1 MATPTTTLV
10 DNDPIKKDFRKFLW
24 IVWSTLNLP
33 DPTPIQY
40 DMGSYLQT
48 GPRRCVVEAFR
59 GIGKSWIT
67 SAYVVWLLYCDP
79 QHKILVVSASKERAD
94 AFSTFTK
101 RLINEIELLTH
112 LRTKNG
118 QRDSVIAFDVGPSLP
133 DHSPSVK
140 SVGINGQLTGS
151 RANTIIADDVEVSNN
166 SATQTMRDKLSEAI
180 KEFDAVLKPNGRV
193 IYLGTPQT
201 EMSIYNLLPE
211 RGYEIRI
218 WPSRYPTDKQA
229 AMYQGRLAPFIEHR
243 RADQQGMPTEPD
255 RFTKIDLME
264 REASYGKAGFA
275 LQFML
280 DTTLSDADKYPLK
293 LADLCVA
300 ALNPRKGWA
309 DLAWASGP
317 AQIVQDVPVVG
328 FTGDKFY
335 RPMWF
340 SDEMYEYTGA
350 VLAID
355 PSGRGKDETAY
366 AVVKML
372 NGYLYA
378 TQCGGFKGG
387 YDDLTLTKLA
397 NLAKIEK
404 VNMIVVESN
413 FGDGMFSKLLAP
425 FVNKAHPVSIEEVRH
440 NTQKEV
446 RIIDTLE
453 PVMMQHRLIIDE
465 KLIKEDYESAPEPS
479 YSLFYQMTRLTK
491 DRGAIIHDD
500 RLEALAMAVNYW
512 TEQMDADSETIAAQQ
527 KLDAFNGEIQKFI
540 DQAVGGGKSVGD
552 KWF

>member
-1 MATPTTTLV
+1 MAQPSTQLV
-10 DNDPIKKDFRKFLW
+10 VDDPIKQDFRKFLW
-24 IVWSTLNLP
+24 IVWHTLNLP

-40 DMGSYLQT
+40 DMGSYLQM
-48 GPRRCVVEAFR
+48 GPRRCVIEAFR

-101 RLINEIELLTH
+101 RLINEIELLAH

-140 SVGINGQLTGS
+140 SVGISGQLTGS
-151 RANTIIADDVEVSNN
+151 RAQTIIADDVEVTNN

-211 RGYEIRI
+211 RGYEIRV
-218 WPSRYPTDKQA
+218 WPARYPTDKQA
-229 AMYQGRLAPFIEHR
+229 SMYQGRLAPFIDLR
-243 RADQQGMPTEPD
+243 RENQGGAPTEPQ
-255 RFTKIDLME
+255 RFTKEDLME

-280 DTTLSDADKYPLK
+280 DTTLADADKYPLK
-293 LADLCVA
+293 LADLMVT
-300 ALNPRKGWA
+300 ALNPKKGWA

-317 AQIVQDVPVVG
+317 SQIVQDVPIVG

-335 RPMWF
+335 RPMWM
-340 SDEMYEYTGA
+340 SDDMLDFQGS
-350 VLAID
+350 VMSID

-372 NGYLYA
+372 NGYLYV
-378 TQCGGFKGG
+378 TRIGGFTGG
-387 YDDLTLTKLA
+387 YSDKTLT
-397 NLAKIEK
+397 NLATVAKQES
-404 VNMIVVESN
+404 VNMIIVESN
-413 FGDGMFSKLLAP
+413 FGDGMYVKLLTPILNRIHKVA
-425 FVNKAHPVSIEEVRH
+425 IEEVRH
-440 NTQKEV
+440 STQKEL
-446 RIIDTLE
+446 RMIDTLE
-453 PVMMQHRLIIDE
+453 PVMMQHRLVVDE
-465 KLIKEDYESAPEPS
+465 KLIKEDYDSAPEPA
-479 YSLFYQMTRLTK
+479 YSLFYQMTRLTR

-500 RLEALAMAVNYW
+500 RLDALAMAVAYW
-512 TEQMDADSETIAAQQ
+512 TEQMDADSESMAS
-527 KLDAFNGEIQKFI
+527 IQKAEAFSREI
-540 DQAVGGGKSVGD
+540 EKFMDQAVGQKPRAVT
-552 KWF
+552 WM

>member
-1 MATPTTTLV
+1 MTTPV
-10 DNDPIKKDFRKFLW
+10 VNDPIKKDFRKFLY
-24 IVWSTLNLP
+24 IVWKTLNLP

-40 DMGSYLQT
+40 DMGSYLQV
-48 GPRRCVVEAFR
+48 GPRRCVIEAFR

-67 SAYVVWLLYCDP
+67 SAYVVWLLYCEP

-101 RLINEIELLTH
+101 RLINEIELLSH

-118 QRDSVIAFDVGPSLP
+118 QRDSVIAFDVGPSMP

-140 SVGINGQLTGS
+140 SVGISGQLTGS
-151 RANTIIADDVEVSNN
+151 RANTIIADDVEVTNN

-211 RGYEIRI
+211 RGYEIRV
-218 WPSRYPTDKQA
+218 WPSRYPTDKQS
-229 AMYQGRLAPFIEHR
+229 AMYQGRLAPFIELHR
-243 RADQQGMPTEPD
+243 ASNEGLPTEPD
-255 RFTKIDLME
+255 RFTKEDLME

-280 DTTLSDADKYPLK
+280 DTTLADADKYPLK
-293 LADLCVA
+293 LSDLMVT
-300 ALNPRKGWA
+300 ALNPKKGWA

-317 AQIVQDVPVVG
+317 SQIVENVPIVG

-335 RPMWF
+335 RPMWM
-340 SDEMYEYTGA
+340 SDDMMDFTGS
-350 VLAID
+350 VLSID

-372 NGYLYA
+372 NGYLYV
-378 TQCGGFKGG
+378 TRVGGFTGG
-387 YDDLTLTKLA
+387 YSDKTLTSLA
-397 NLAKIEK
+397 TVAKQES
-404 VNMIVVESN
+404 VNMVIVESN
-413 FGDGMFSKLLAP
+413 FGDGMYVKLLTP
-425 FVNKAHPVSIEEVRH
+425 ILNRIHKVSIEEVRH
-440 NTQKEV
+440 STQKEM

-453 PVMMQHRLIIDE
+453 PVMMQHRLVVDE
-465 KLIKEDYESAPEPS
+465 KLIKEDYDSAPEPS
-479 YSLFYQMTRLTK
+479 YSLFYQMTRLTR

-500 RLEALAMAVNYW
+500 RLDALSMAVAYW
-512 TEQMDADSETIAAQQ
+512 TEQMDADSESLATMQ
-527 KLDAFNGEIQKFI
+527 KAEAFNREIERFM
-540 DQAVGGGKSVGD
+540 DHAVGYTRQSD
-552 KWF
+552 KWI

>member
-1 MATPTTTLV
+1 MATPV
-10 DNDPIKKDFRKFLW
+10 VNDPIKKDFRKFLY
-24 IVWSTLNLP
+24 IVWKTLNLP

-40 DMGSYLQT
+40 DMGNYLQV

-101 RLINEIELLTH
+101 RLINEIDLLQH

-118 QRDSVIAFDVGPSLP
+118 QRDSVIAFDVGPAMP

-140 SVGINGQLTGS
+140 SVGISGQLTGS
-151 RANTIIADDVEVSNN
+151 RANTIIADDVEVTNN

-180 KEFDAVLKPNGRV
+180 KEFDAVLKPSGRV

-211 RGYEIRI
+211 RGYEIRV
-218 WPSRYPTDKQA
+218 WPARYPTDKQS
-229 AMYQGRLAPFIEHR
+229 AMYQGRLAPFIELN
-243 RADQQGMPTEPD
+243 RASQETLPTEPD
-255 RFTKIDLME
+255 RFTKTDLME

-280 DTTLSDADKYPLK
+280 DTTLADADKYPLK
-293 LADLCVA
+293 LSDLMVT
-300 ALNPRKGWA
+300 ALNPKKGWA

-317 AQIVQDVPVVG
+317 TQIVENVPIVG

-335 RPMWF
+335 RPMWM
-340 SDEMYEYTGA
+340 SDDMLDFTGS

-372 NGYLYA
+372 NGYLYV
-378 TQCGGFKGG
+378 TRIGGFVGG
-387 YDDLTLTKLA
+387 YSDKTLTSLSTV
-397 NLAKIEK
+397 AKQES
-404 VNMIVVESN
+404 VNMVIVESN
-413 FGDGMFSKLLAP
+413 FGDGMYVKLLTP
-425 FVNKAHPVSIEEVRH
+425 ILNRIHKVSIEEVRH
-440 NTQKEV
+440 STQKEM
-446 RIIDTLE
+446 RMIDTLE
-453 PVMMQHRLIIDE
+453 PVMMQHRLIVDE
-465 KLIKEDYESAPEPS
+465 KLIKEDYDSAPEPS
-479 YSLFYQMTRLTK
+479 YSLFYQMTRLTR

-500 RLEALAMAVNYW
+500 RLDALSMAVAYW
-512 TEQMDADSETIAAQQ
+512 TEQMDADSESLASMQ
-527 KLDAFNGEIQKFI
+527 KTEAFNREIERFM
-540 DQAVGGGKSVGD
+540 DHAVGQKPRAIT
-552 KWF
+552 WM

>member
-1 MATPTTTLV
+1 MATPV
-10 DNDPIKKDFRKFLW
+10 VNDPIKKDFRKFLY
-24 IVWSTLNLP
+24 IVWKTLNLP

-40 DMGSYLQT
+40 DMGNYLQV

-101 RLINEIELLTH
+101 RLINEIDLLQH

-118 QRDSVIAFDVGPSLP
+118 QRDSVIAFDVGPAMP

-140 SVGINGQLTGS
+140 SVGISGQLTGS
-151 RANTIIADDVEVSNN
+151 RANTIIADDVEVTNN

-180 KEFDAVLKPNGRV
+180 KEFDAVLKPSGRV

-218 WPSRYPTDKQA
+218 WPARYPTDKQS
-229 AMYQGRLAPFIEHR
+229 AMYQGRLAPFIEINR
-243 RADQQGMPTEPD
+243 SSQETLPTEPD
-255 RFTKIDLME
+255 RFTKEDLME

-293 LADLCVA
+293 LADLCIT
-300 ALNPRKGWA
+300 ALNPNKGWA

-340 SDEMYEYTGA
+340 SDQMYEFTGA

-378 TQCGGFKGG
+378 SQCGGFKGG
-387 YDDLTLTKLA
+387 YEDLTLQKIANIAKL
-397 NLAKIEK
+397 EK

-425 FVNKAHPVSIEEVRH
+425 FINKTYPVSIEEVRH

-479 YSLFYQMTRLTK
+479 YSLFYQMTRLTRA
-491 DRGAIIHDD
+491 RGAIIHDD

-512 TEQMDADSETIAAQQ
+512 TEQMDADAESLAAQQ
-527 KLDAFNGEIQKFI
+527 KMDDFNGEIQKFLS
-540 DQAVGGGKSVGD
+540 QATGSTVKDGD

>member
-1 MATPTTTLV
+1 MTTPV
-10 DNDPIKKDFRKFLW
+10 VNDPIKQDFRKFLW
-24 IVWSTLNLP
+24 IVWTTLTLP

-40 DMGSYLQT
+40 DMASYLQL
-48 GPRRCVVEAFR
+48 GPRRCVIEAFR

-101 RLINEIELLTH
+101 RLINEIDLLQH

-118 QRDSVIAFDVGPSLP
+118 QRDSVIAFDVGPAMP

-140 SVGINGQLTGS
+140 SVGISGQLTGS
-151 RANTIIADDVEVSNN
+151 RANTIIADDVEVTNN

-218 WPSRYPTDKQA
+218 WPARYPTDKQA
-229 AMYQGRLAPFIEHR
+229 SMYQGRLAPFIELNR
-243 RADQQGMPTEPD
+243 GSQETLPTEPD
-255 RFTKIDLME
+255 RFTKTDLME

-293 LADLCVA
+293 LADLCIT
-300 ALNPRKGWA
+300 ALNPKKGWA
-309 DLAWASGP
+309 DLAWAAGP

-340 SDEMYEYTGA
+340 SDEMYEFTGA

-378 TQCGGFKGG
+378 SQCGGFKGG
-387 YDDLTLTKLA
+387 YEDKTLQKIANIAKL
-397 NLAKIEK
+397 EK

-425 FVNKAHPVSIEEVRH
+425 FINKTYPVSIEEVRH

-479 YSLFYQMTRLTK
+479 YSLFYQMTRLTRA
-491 DRGAIIHDD
+491 RGAIIHDD

-512 TEQMDADSETIAAQQ
+512 TEQMDADAESLAAQQ
-527 KLDAFNGEIQKFI
+527 KMDDFNGEIQKFLS
-540 DQAVGGGKSVGD
+540 QATGNTVEDGD
-552 KWF
+552 RWF

>member
-1 MATPTTTLV
+1 MATPV
-10 DNDPIKKDFRKFLW
+10 VNDPIKKDFRKFLY
-24 IVWSTLNLP
+24 IVWKTLNLP

-40 DMGSYLQT
+40 DMGNYLQV

-101 RLINEIELLTH
+101 RLINEIELLSH

-118 QRDSVIAFDVGPSLP
+118 QRDSVIAFDVGPSMP

-140 SVGINGQLTGS
+140 SVGISGQLTGS
-151 RANTIIADDVEVSNN
+151 RANTIIADDVEVTNN

-180 KEFDAVLKPNGRV
+180 KEFDAVLKPDGRV

-211 RGYEIRI
+211 RGYEIRV
-218 WPSRYPTDKQA
+218 WPSRYPTDKQS
-229 AMYQGRLAPFIEHR
+229 AMYQGRLAPFIELNR
-243 RADQQGMPTEPD
+243 VSQEGLPTEPD
-255 RFTKIDLME
+255 RFTKVDLME

-280 DTTLSDADKYPLK
+280 DTTLADADKYPLK
-293 LADLCVA
+293 LSDLMVT
-300 ALNPRKGWA
+300 ALNPKKGWA

-317 AQIVQDVPVVG
+317 TQVVENVPIVG

-335 RPMWF
+335 RPMWM
-340 SDEMYEYTGA
+340 SDDMLDFTGS

-372 NGYLYA
+372 NGYLYV
-378 TQCGGFKGG
+378 TRIGGFTGG
-387 YDDLTLTKLA
+387 YSDKTLTSLSTV
-397 NLAKIEK
+397 AKQEA
-404 VNMIVVESN
+404 VNMVIVESN
-413 FGDGMFSKLLAP
+413 FGDGMYVKLLTP
-425 FVNKAHPVSIEEVRH
+425 ILNRIHKVSIEEVRH
-440 NTQKEV
+440 STQKEM
-446 RIIDTLE
+446 RMIDTLE
-453 PVMMQHRLIIDE
+453 PVMMQHRLIVDE
-465 KLIKEDYESAPEPS
+465 KLIKEDYDSAPEPS
-479 YSLFYQMTRLTK
+479 YSLFYQMTRLTR

-500 RLEALAMAVNYW
+500 RLDALSMAVAYW
-512 TEQMDADSETIAAQQ
+512 TEQMDADSESLASMQ
-527 KLDAFNGEIQKFI
+527 KTEAFNREIERFM
-540 DQAVGGGKSVGD
+540 DHAVGQKPRGIT
-552 KWF
+552 WM

>member
-1 MATPTTTLV
+1 
-10 DNDPIKKDFRKFLW
+10 
-24 IVWSTLNLP
+24 
-33 DPTPIQY
+33 
-40 DMGSYLQT
+40 
-48 GPRRCVVEAFR
+48 
-59 GIGKSWIT
+59 
-67 SAYVVWLLYCDP
+67 
-79 QHKILVVSASKERAD
+79 
-94 AFSTFTK
+94 
-101 RLINEIELLTH
+101 
-112 LRTKNG
+112 
-118 QRDSVIAFDVGPSLP
+118 
-133 DHSPSVK
+133 
-140 SVGINGQLTGS
+140 
-151 RANTIIADDVEVSNN
+151 
-166 SATQTMRDKLSEAI
+166 MRDKLSEAI

-218 WPSRYPTDKQA
+218 WPARYPTDKQA
-229 AMYQGRLAPFIEHR
+229 SMYQGRLAPFIEDNR
-243 RADQQGMPTEPD
+243 PEQGGLPTEPD
-255 RFTKIDLME
+255 RFTREDLME

-293 LADLCVA
+293 LADLCIT
-300 ALNPRKGWA
+300 ALNPQKGWA

-340 SDEMYEYTGA
+340 SDEMYEFTGA

-366 AVVKML
+366 SVVKML
-372 NGYLYA
+372 NGFLYN
-378 TQCGGFKGG
+378 TQGGGFKGG
-387 YDDLTLTKLA
+387 YEDQTLQKLA
-397 NLAKIEK
+397 NIAKTEK
-404 VNMIVVESN
+404 VTMIVVESN

-425 FVNKAHPVSIEEVRH
+425 FVNKTYPVAIEEVRH

-479 YSLFYQMTRLTK
+479 YSLFYQMTRLTRA
-491 DRGAIIHDD
+491 RGAIIHDD

-512 TEQMDADSETIAAQQ
+512 TEQMDADSELIAAQQ
-527 KLDAFNGEIQKFI
+527 KLDAFNGEIQKFLS
-540 DQAVGGGKSVGD
+540 QATGEKRSDGD
-552 KWF
+552 VWF

>member
-1 MATPTTTLV
+1 MATPVV
-10 DNDPIKKDFRKFLW
+10 DDPIRQDFRKFLW
-24 IVWSTLNLP
+24 IVWHTLNLP

-48 GPRRCVVEAFR
+48 GPRRCVIEAFR

-101 RLINEIELLTH
+101 RLINEIEILAH

-243 RADQQGMPTEPD
+243 RANQEGSPTEPD
-255 RFTKIDLME
+255 RFTKLDLME

-300 ALNPRKGWA
+300 NLNPKKGWA
-309 DLAWASGP
+309 DLAWAAGP

-340 SDEMYEYTGA
+340 SDEMYDFTGS

-387 YDDLTLTKLA
+387 YDDQTLTKLA
-397 NLAKIEK
+397 TLAKIEK
-404 VNMIVVESN
+404 VSMIIVESN

-425 FVNKAHPVSIEEVRH
+425 FVNKVHPVSIEEVRH

-465 KLIKEDYESAPEPS
+465 KLIKEDYDSAPEPS
-479 YSLFYQMTRLTK
+479 YSLFYQMTRLTRQ
-491 DRGAIIHDD
+491 RGAIIHDD

-512 TEQMDADSETIAAQQ
+512 TEQMDADSESIAAQQ
-527 KLDAFNGEIQKFI
+527 KLDAFNNEIERFMDHAMGTKN
-540 DQAVGGGKSVGD
+540 STGD
-552 KWF
+552 VWFS

>member
-1 MATPTTTLV
+1 
-10 DNDPIKKDFRKFLW
+10 
-24 IVWSTLNLP
+24 
-33 DPTPIQY
+33 
-40 DMGSYLQT
+40 
-48 GPRRCVVEAFR
+48 
-59 GIGKSWIT
+59 
-67 SAYVVWLLYCDP
+67 VVWLLYCDP

-229 AMYQGRLAPFIEHR
+229 AMYQGRLAPFIEHN
-243 RADQQGMPTEPD
+243 RASKEGMPTEPD
-255 RFTKIDLME
+255 RFTKMDLME

-387 YDDLTLTKLA
+387 YDDKTLTKLA

-404 VNMIVVESN
+404 VSMIVVESN

-425 FVNKAHPVSIEEVRH
+425 FVNKAYPVSIEEVRH

-465 KLIKEDYESAPEPS
+465 KLIKEDYESAPETS

-491 DRGAIIHDD
+491 ERGAIIHDD

-512 TEQMDADSETIAAQQ
+512 TEQMDADSETMAAQQ
-527 KLDAFNGEIQKFI
+527 KLDAFNGEIQRFMDNATGSK
-540 DQAVGGGKSVGD
+540 KSVGD
-552 KWF
+552 TWF

>member
-1 MATPTTTLV
+1 MAVKP
-10 DNDPIKKDFRKFLW
+10 DPIKGDFRKFLFL
-24 IVWSTLNLP
+24 VWKTLNLP

-40 DMGSYLQT
+40 DMGSYLQN

-79 QHKILVVSASKERAD
+79 QHKVLVVSASKERAD

-101 RLINEIELLTH
+101 RLINEIEILAH
-112 LRTKNG
+112 LRTKSG
-118 QRDSVIAFDVGPSLP
+118 QRDSVIAFDVGPAQP

-140 SVGINGQLTGS
+140 SVGITGQLTGS
-151 RANTIIADDVEVSNN
+151 RANTIIADDVEVANN
-166 SATQTMRDKLSEAI
+166 SATQMMRDKLSEAI

-218 WPSRYPTDKQA
+218 WPARYPTDKQTL
-229 AMYQGRLAPFIEHR
+229 MYQGRLAPFIEQR
-243 RADQQGMPTEPD
+243 RASEEGKSTEPE
-255 RFTKIDLME
+255 RFTDIDLME

-280 DTTLSDADKYPLK
+280 DTTLSDADRYPLK
-293 LADLCVA
+293 LSDLVVC
-300 ALNPRKGWA
+300 ALNPKKGWA

-317 AQIVQDVPVVG
+317 AQIVPDVPVVG
-328 FTGDKFY
+328 FTGDRY
-335 RPMWF
+335 YYPMWK
-340 SDEMYEYTGA
+340 SDDMLDFQGS

-372 NGYLYA
+372 NGYLYV
-378 TQCGGFKGG
+378 TQCGGFNGG
-387 YDDLTLTKLA
+387 YDDRTLQQLA
-397 NLAKIEK
+397 TLAKMEQ
-404 VNMIVVESN
+404 VNEIIIESN
-413 FGDGMFSKLLAP
+413 FGDGMFGKLLTP
-425 FVNKAHPVSIEEVRH
+425 FIQKTHPCTINEVRH
-440 NTQKEV
+440 SKQKEL

-453 PVMMQHRLIIDE
+453 PVMMQHRLVVDE
-465 KLIKEDYESAPEPS
+465 KLIKEDYETAKEPT
-479 YSLFYQMTRLTK
+479 YSLFFQMTRLTR

-500 RLEALAMAVNYW
+500 RLDALSIAVAYW
-512 TEQMDADSETIAAQQ
+512 TEQMDADAELLAGQQ
-527 KLDAFNGEIQKFI
+527 KLEAFNREIEKFMSH
-540 DQAVGGGKSVGD
+540 AVGYSQNVD
-552 KWF
+552 TWM

>member
-1 MATPTTTLV
+1 MATPIV
-10 DNDPIKKDFRKFLW
+10 DDPIKKDFRKFLF
-24 IVWSTLNLP
+24 IVWKTLNLP
-33 DPTPIQY
+33 SPTPIQY
-40 DMGSYLQT
+40 DMGNYLQT
-48 GPRRCVVEAFR
+48 GPRRCVIEAFR

-67 SAYVVWLLYCDP
+67 SAYVVWLLYCEP

-101 RLINEIELLTH
+101 RLINEIELLSH

-118 QRDSVIAFDVGPSLP
+118 QRDSVIAFDVGPSMP

-140 SVGINGQLTGS
+140 SVGISGQLTGS
-151 RANTIIADDVEVSNN
+151 RANTIIADDVEVTNN

-218 WPSRYPTDKQA
+218 WPSRYPSDKQA
-229 AMYQGRLAPFIEHR
+229 AMYQGRLAPFVEHH
-243 RADQQGMPTEPD
+243 RATQEGLPTEPD

-293 LADLCVA
+293 LADLCIA
-300 ALNPRKGWA
+300 NLNPRKGWA
-309 DLAWASGP
+309 DLAWAASP
-317 AQIVQDVPVVG
+317 AQLVQDVPVVG

-340 SDEMYEYTGA
+340 SDEMYEFTGS

-378 TQCGGFKGG
+378 SQCGGFKGG
-387 YDDLTLTKLA
+387 YDDLTLQKLA

-404 VNMIVVESN
+404 VSMIVVESN

-425 FVNKAHPVSIEEVRH
+425 FINKTYPVSIEEVRH

-465 KLIKEDYESAPEPS
+465 KLIKEDYDSAPEPS
-479 YSLFYQMTRLTK
+479 YSLFYQMTRLTR

-527 KLDAFNGEIQKFI
+527 KLDAFNGEIQRFI
-540 DQAVGGGKSVGD
+540 DSAVGGKKSSGD

>member
-1 MATPTTTLV
+1 MATPV
-10 DNDPIKKDFRKFLW
+10 KQDPIKQDFRKFLW
-24 IVWSTLNLP
+24 IVWKTLNLP

-48 GPRRCVVEAFR
+48 GPRRCVIEAFR

-101 RLINEIELLTH
+101 RLINEIDLLAH
-112 LRTKNG
+112 LRTKQG
-118 QRDSVIAFDVGPSLP
+118 QRDSVIAFDVGPAMP

-140 SVGINGQLTGS
+140 SVGISGQLTGS
-151 RANTIIADDVEVSNN
+151 RANTIIADDVEVMNN

-218 WPSRYPTDKQA
+218 WPARYPTDKQA
-229 AMYQGRLAPFIEHR
+229 LLYQGRLAPFIEER
-243 RADQQGMPTEPD
+243 RAGNETLPTEPQ
-255 RFTKIDLME
+255 RFTREDLME

-293 LADLCVA
+293 LSDLCVA
-300 ALNPRKGWA
+300 NLNPQKGWA
-309 DLAWASGP
+309 DLAWAAGP
-317 AQIVQDVPVVG
+317 QQIVQDVPVVG

-340 SDEMYEYTGA
+340 SDEMYDFTGS

-387 YDDLTLTKLA
+387 YDDATLQKLA

-404 VNMIVVESN
+404 VNMIIVESN
-413 FGDGMFSKLLAP
+413 FGDGMFSKLLTP
-425 FVNKAHPVSIEEVRH
+425 FVNKTYPVSIEEVRH

-479 YSLFYQMTRLTK
+479 YSLFYQMTRLTR

-512 TEQMDADSETIAAQQ
+512 TEQMDADSESLARQLKSEAMDRE
-527 KLDAFNGEIQKFI
+527 LEKFMSN
-540 DQAVGGGKSVGD
+540 AVGYPVSQGNS
-552 KWF
+552 WI

>member
-1 MATPTTTLV
+1 MATPNTSLV
-10 DNDPIKKDFRKFLW
+10 VKDPIKKDFRKFLY
-24 IVWSTLNLP
+24 IVWKTLNLP

-40 DMGSYLQT
+40 DMGHYLQV

-101 RLINEIELLTH
+101 RLINEIELLAH

-118 QRDSVIAFDVGPSLP
+118 QRDSVIAFDVGPSMP

-140 SVGINGQLTGS
+140 SVGISGQLTGS
-151 RANTIIADDVEVSNN
+151 RANTIIADDVEVTNN

-218 WPSRYPTDKQA
+218 WPARYPTDKQS
-229 AMYQGRLAPFIEHR
+229 AMYQGRLAPFIELNRDSQHH
-243 RADQQGMPTEPD
+243 QPTEPD
-255 RFTKIDLME
+255 RFTKEDLME

-280 DTTLSDADKYPLK
+280 DTTLADADKYPLK
-293 LADLCVA
+293 LSDLMVT
-300 ALNPRKGWA
+300 ALNPKKGWA
-309 DLAWASGP
+309 DMAWASGP
-317 AQIVQDVPVVG
+317 SQIVENVPIVG

-335 RPMWF
+335 RPMWM
-340 SDEMYEYTGA
+340 SDDMLDFTGS

-372 NGYLYA
+372 NGYLYV
-378 TQCGGFKGG
+378 TRIGGFTGG
-387 YDDLTLTKLA
+387 YSDKTLTSLSA
-397 NLAKIEK
+397 VAKQES
-404 VNMIVVESN
+404 VNMVIVESN
-413 FGDGMFSKLLAP
+413 FGDGMYVKLLTPILNRIHKVA
-425 FVNKAHPVSIEEVRH
+425 IEEVRH
-440 NTQKEV
+440 STQKEM
-446 RIIDTLE
+446 RMIDTLE
-453 PVMMQHRLIIDE
+453 PVMMQHRLIVDE
-465 KLIKEDYESAPEPS
+465 KLIKEDYDSAPDPS
-479 YSLFYQMTRLTK
+479 YSLFYQMTRLTRH
-491 DRGAIIHDD
+491 RGAIIHDD
-500 RLEALAMAVNYW
+500 RLDALSMAVAYW
-512 TEQMDADSETIAAQQ
+512 TEQMDADSQSLASLQ
-527 KLDAFNGEIQKFI
+527 KTEAFNREIERFM
-540 DQAVGGGKSVGD
+540 DHAVGQKPRGIT
-552 KWF
+552 WM

>member
-1 MATPTTTLV
+1 MAKP
-10 DNDPIKKDFRKFLW
+10 DPIKQDFRKFLW
-24 IVWSTLNLP
+24 IVWKTLNLP

-40 DMGSYLQT
+40 DMAVYLQN
-48 GPRRCVVEAFR
+48 GPRRNVIEAFR

-101 RLINEIELLTH
+101 RLINEIDILAH
-112 LRTKNG
+112 LRTKQG
-118 QRDSVIAFDVGPSLP
+118 QRDSVIAFDVGPAKP

-140 SVGINGQLTGS
+140 SVGISGQLTGS
-151 RANTIIADDVEVSNN
+151 RANTIIADDVEVVNN

-218 WPSRYPTDKQA
+218 WPARYPTDKQA
-229 AMYQGRLAPFIEHR
+229 LLYQGRLAPFIENN
-243 RADQQGMPTEPD
+243 RASQEGLPTEPQ
-255 RFTKIDLME
+255 RFTKEDLME

-293 LADLCVA
+293 LADLCVT
-300 ALNPRKGWA
+300 ALNPKKGWA

-317 AQIVQDVPVVG
+317 QQIVEDVPVVG

-340 SDEMYEYTGA
+340 SDEMYPYTGS
-350 VLAID
+350 VLSID

-372 NGYLYA
+372 NGYLYVS
-378 TQCGGFKGG
+378 QCGGFKGG
-387 YDDLTLTKLA
+387 YDDKTLQQLA
-397 NLAKIEK
+397 NIAKQEQ
-404 VNMIVVESN
+404 VNAVVIESN
-413 FGDGMFSKLLAP
+413 FGDGMFSKLLTP
-425 FVNKAHPVSIEEVRH
+425 FMVKTHPVTMEEVRH

-446 RIIDTLE
+446 RIIDILE
-453 PVMMQHRLIIDE
+453 PVMMQHRLVVDE

-479 YSLFYQMTRLTK
+479 YSLFYQMTRLTR
-491 DRGAIIHDD
+491 DRGAIVHDD

-512 TEQMDADSETIAAQQ
+512 TEQMDADAEVLARQLKADA
-527 KLDAFNGEIQKFI
+527 LDQELEKFMSN
-540 DQAVGGGKSVGD
+540 AVGGGQKQGNS
-552 KWF
+552 WF

>member
-1 MATPTTTLV
+1 MTKPV
-10 DNDPIKKDFRKFLW
+10 MHDPIKQDFRKFLW
-24 IVWSTLNLP
+24 IVWTTLTLP
-33 DPTPIQY
+33 NPTPIQY
-40 DMGSYLQT
+40 DMASYLQL
-48 GPRRCVVEAFR
+48 GPRRCVIEAFR

-101 RLINEIELLTH
+101 RLINEIDLLQH

-118 QRDSVIAFDVGPSLP
+118 QRDSVIAFDVGPALP

-140 SVGINGQLTGS
+140 SVGISGQLTGS
-151 RANTIIADDVEVSNN
+151 RANTIIADDVEVTNN

-180 KEFDAVLKPNGRV
+180 KEFDAVLKPSGRV

-218 WPSRYPTDKQA
+218 WPARYPTDKQS
-229 AMYQGRLAPFIEHR
+229 AMYQGRLAPFIELNR
-243 RADQQGMPTEPD
+243 SSQETLPTEPD
-255 RFTKIDLME
+255 RFTKEDLME

-280 DTTLSDADKYPLK
+280 DTTLADADKYPLK
-293 LADLCVA
+293 LSDLMVT
-300 ALNPRKGWA
+300 ALNPKKGWA

-317 AQIVQDVPVVG
+317 TQIVENVPIVG

-335 RPMWF
+335 RPMWM
-340 SDEMYEYTGA
+340 SDDMLDFTGS

-372 NGYLYA
+372 NGYLYV
-378 TQCGGFKGG
+378 TRIGGFVGG
-387 YDDLTLTKLA
+387 YSDKTLTSLSTV
-397 NLAKIEK
+397 AKQES
-404 VNMIVVESN
+404 VNMVIVESN
-413 FGDGMFSKLLAP
+413 FGDGMYVKLLTP
-425 FVNKAHPVSIEEVRH
+425 ILNRIHKVSIEEVRH
-440 NTQKEV
+440 STQKEM
-446 RIIDTLE
+446 RMIDTLE
-453 PVMMQHRLIIDE
+453 PVMMQHRLIVDE
-465 KLIKEDYESAPEPS
+465 KLIKEDYDSAPEPS
-479 YSLFYQMTRLTK
+479 YSLFYQMTRLTR

-500 RLEALAMAVNYW
+500 RLDALSMAVAYW
-512 TEQMDADSETIAAQQ
+512 TEQMDADSESLASMQ
-527 KLDAFNGEIQKFI
+527 KTEAFNREIERFM
-540 DQAVGGGKSVGD
+540 DHAVGQKPRGIT
-552 KWF
+552 WM

>member
-1 MATPTTTLV
+1 MAKPIV
-10 DNDPIKKDFRKFLW
+10 KDPIQQDFRKFLY
-24 IVWSTLNLP
+24 IVWKTLNLP

-101 RLINEIELLTH
+101 RLINEIEILAH

-118 QRDSVIAFDVGPSLP
+118 QRDSVIAFDVGPAMP

-140 SVGINGQLTGS
+140 SVGISGQLTGS
-151 RANTIIADDVEVSNN
+151 RANTIIADDVEVANN

-218 WPSRYPTDKQA
+218 WPARYPTDKQA
-229 AMYQGRLAPFIEHR
+229 LMYQGRLAPFIEQR
-243 RADQQGMPTEPD
+243 RGAEPTLPTEPQ
-255 RFTKIDLME
+255 RFTKEDLME

-293 LADLCVA
+293 LSDLCVTN
-300 ALNPRKGWA
+300 LNPKKGWA
-309 DLAWASGP
+309 DLAWAAGP

-387 YDDLTLTKLA
+387 YDDKTLQKLA

-413 FGDGMFSKLLAP
+413 FGDGMFSKLLTP
-425 FVNKAHPVSIEEVRH
+425 FVNKTYPVSIEEVRH

-465 KLIKEDYESAPEPS
+465 KLIKEDYESSPEPS
-479 YSLFYQMTRLTK
+479 YSLFYQMTRLTR
-491 DRGAIIHDD
+491 DRGAIVHDD

-512 TEQMDADSETIAAQQ
+512 TEQMDADSELIAAQQ
-527 KLDAFNGEIQKFI
+527 KLDAFNNEIERFI
-540 DQAVGGGKSVGD
+540 GSAVGRGQMDGER
-552 KWF
+552 WF

>member
-1 MATPTTTLV
+1 MATPVV
-10 DNDPIKKDFRKFLW
+10 DDPIKQDFRKFLW
-24 IVWSTLNLP
+24 IVWHTLNLP

-229 AMYQGRLAPFIEHR
+229 AMYQGRLAPFVEHR
-243 RADQQGMPTEPD
+243 RASQEGMPTEPD
-255 RFTKIDLME
+255 RFTKLDLME

-372 NGYLYA
+372 NGYLYT

-387 YDDLTLTKLA
+387 YDDKTLTKLA

-404 VNMIVVESN
+404 VSMIVVESN

-425 FVNKAHPVSIEEVRH
+425 FVNKAYPVSIEEVRH

-465 KLIKEDYESAPEPS
+465 KLIKEDYDSAPETS

-527 KLDAFNGEIQKFI
+527 KLDAFNGEIQRFMDNATGSK
-540 DQAVGGGKSVGD
+540 KSVGD
-552 KWF
+552 TWF

>member
-1 MATPTTTLV
+1 MTTPV
-10 DNDPIKKDFRKFLW
+10 VNDPIKQDFRKFLW
-24 IVWSTLNLP
+24 IVWTTLTLP

-40 DMGSYLQT
+40 DMASYLQL
-48 GPRRCVVEAFR
+48 GPRRCVIEAFR

-101 RLINEIELLTH
+101 RLINEIDLLQH

-118 QRDSVIAFDVGPSLP
+118 QRDSVIAFDVGPAFP

-140 SVGINGQLTGS
+140 SVGISGQLTGS
-151 RANTIIADDVEVSNN
+151 RANTIIADDVEVTNN

-218 WPSRYPTDKQA
+218 WPARYPTDKQQ
-229 AMYQGRLAPFIEHR
+229 AMYQGRLAPFIELNR
-243 RADQQGMPTEPD
+243 GSQETLPTEPD
-255 RFTKIDLME
+255 RFTKEDLME

-293 LADLCVA
+293 LADLCIT
-300 ALNPRKGWA
+300 ALNPNKGWA

-340 SDEMYEYTGA
+340 SDQMYEFTGA

-378 TQCGGFKGG
+378 SQCGGFKGG
-387 YDDLTLTKLA
+387 YEDLTLQKIANIAKL
-397 NLAKIEK
+397 EK

-425 FVNKAHPVSIEEVRH
+425 FINKTYPVSIEEVRH

-479 YSLFYQMTRLTK
+479 YSLFYQMTRLTRA
-491 DRGAIIHDD
+491 RGAIIHDD

-512 TEQMDADSETIAAQQ
+512 TEQMDADAESLAAQQ
-527 KLDAFNGEIQKFI
+527 KMDDFNGEIQKFLS
-540 DQAVGGGKSVGD
+540 QATGSTVKDGD

>member
-1 MATPTTTLV
+1 MAAPK
-10 DNDPIKKDFRKFLW
+10 DPIKGDFRKFLF
-24 IVWSTLNLP
+24 IVWKTLNLP

-40 DMGSYLQT
+40 DMGSYLHT

-79 QHKILVVSASKERAD
+79 QHKVLVVSASKERAD

-101 RLINEIELLTH
+101 RLINEIDLLAH
-112 LRTKNG
+112 LRTKSG
-118 QRDSVIAFDVGPSLP
+118 QRDSVIAFDVGPAMP

-140 SVGINGQLTGS
+140 SVGITGQLTGS
-151 RANTIIADDVEVSNN
+151 RANTIIADDVEVANN
-166 SATQTMRDKLSEAI
+166 SSTQMMRDKLSEAI
-180 KEFDAVLKPNGRV
+180 KEFDAVLKPDGRV

-229 AMYQGRLAPFIEHR
+229 LMYQGRLAPFIEQR
-243 RADQQGMPTEPD
+243 RASNEGKSTEPE
-255 RFTKIDLME
+255 RFTDIDLME

-280 DTTLSDADKYPLK
+280 DTTLSDADRYPLK
-293 LADLCVA
+293 LSDLVVC
-300 ALNPRKGWA
+300 ALNPKKGWA

-317 AQIVQDVPVVG
+317 QQIVHDVPVVG
-328 FTGDKFY
+328 FTGDKY
-335 RPMWF
+335 YYPMWK
-340 SDEMYEYTGA
+340 SDDMMDFQGS
-350 VLAID
+350 VLSID

-372 NGYLYA
+372 NGYLYV
-378 TQCGGFKGG
+378 TQCGGFNGG
-387 YDDLTLTKLA
+387 YDDKTLQRLA
-397 NLAKIEK
+397 NLAKSEK
-404 VNMIVVESN
+404 VNEIIIESN
-413 FGDGMFSKLLAP
+413 FGDGMFSKLLTP
-425 FVNKAHPVSIEEVRH
+425 FIQKTHPCTIEEVRH
-440 NTQKEV
+440 SKQKEL

-453 PVMMQHRLIIDE
+453 PVMMQHRLVVDE
-465 KLIKEDYESAPEPS
+465 KLIKEDYESAKEPS
-479 YSLFYQMTRLTK
+479 YSLFYQMTRLTR

-500 RLEALAMAVNYW
+500 RLDALSIAVAYW
-512 TEQMDADSETIAAQQ
+512 TEQMDADAETLAGQQ
-527 KLDAFNGEIQKFI
+527 KLEAFNREIERFMEH
-540 DQAVGGGKSVGD
+540 AVGRSRAAET
-552 KWF
+552 WM

>member
-1 MATPTTTLV
+1 MATPV
-10 DNDPIKKDFRKFLW
+10 VNDPIKKDFRKFLY
-24 IVWSTLNLP
+24 IVWKTLNLP

-40 DMGSYLQT
+40 DMGNYLQV

-101 RLINEIELLTH
+101 RLINEIDLLQH

-118 QRDSVIAFDVGPSLP
+118 QRDSVIAFDVGPAMP

-140 SVGINGQLTGS
+140 SVGISGQLTGS
-151 RANTIIADDVEVSNN
+151 RANTIIADDVEVTNN

-180 KEFDAVLKPNGRV
+180 KEFDAVLKPSGRV

-218 WPSRYPTDKQA
+218 WPARYPTDKQQ
-229 AMYQGRLAPFIEHR
+229 AMYQGRLAPFIELNR
-243 RADQQGMPTEPD
+243 GSQETLPTEPD
-255 RFTKIDLME
+255 RFTKEDLME

-280 DTTLSDADKYPLK
+280 DTTLADADKYPLK
-293 LADLCVA
+293 LSDLMVT
-300 ALNPRKGWA
+300 ALNPKKGWA

-317 AQIVQDVPVVG
+317 TQIVENVPIVG

-335 RPMWF
+335 RPMWM
-340 SDEMYEYTGA
+340 SDDMLDFTGS

-372 NGYLYA
+372 NGYLYV
-378 TQCGGFKGG
+378 TRIGGFVGG
-387 YDDLTLTKLA
+387 YSDKTLTSLSTV
-397 NLAKIEK
+397 AKQES
-404 VNMIVVESN
+404 VNMVIVESN
-413 FGDGMFSKLLAP
+413 FGDGMYVKLLTP
-425 FVNKAHPVSIEEVRH
+425 ILNRIHKVSIEEVRH
-440 NTQKEV
+440 STQKEM
-446 RIIDTLE
+446 RMIDTLE
-453 PVMMQHRLIIDE
+453 PVMMQHRLIVDE
-465 KLIKEDYESAPEPS
+465 KLIKEDYDSAPEPS
-479 YSLFYQMTRLTK
+479 YSLFYQMTRLTR

-500 RLEALAMAVNYW
+500 RLDALSMAVAYW
-512 TEQMDADSETIAAQQ
+512 TEQMDADSESLASMQ
-527 KLDAFNGEIQKFI
+527 KTEAFNREIERFM
-540 DQAVGGGKSVGD
+540 DHAVGQKPRAIT
-552 KWF
+552 WM

>member
-1 MATPTTTLV
+1 MATPV
-10 DNDPIKKDFRKFLW
+10 VNDPIKKDFRKFLY
-24 IVWSTLNLP
+24 IVWKTLNLP

-40 DMGSYLQT
+40 DMGNYLQV

-101 RLINEIELLTH
+101 RLINEIDLLQH

-118 QRDSVIAFDVGPSLP
+118 QRDSVIAFDVGPAMP

-140 SVGINGQLTGS
+140 SVGISGQLTGS
-151 RANTIIADDVEVSNN
+151 RANTIIADDVEVTNN

-180 KEFDAVLKPNGRV
+180 KEFDAVLKPSGRV

-218 WPSRYPTDKQA
+218 WPARYPTDKQS
-229 AMYQGRLAPFIEHR
+229 AMYQGRLAPFIEINR
-243 RADQQGMPTEPD
+243 SSQETLPTEPD
-255 RFTKIDLME
+255 RFTKEDLME

-280 DTTLSDADKYPLK
+280 DTTLADADKYPLK
-293 LADLCVA
+293 LSDLMVT
-300 ALNPRKGWA
+300 ALNPKKGWA

-317 AQIVQDVPVVG
+317 TQIVENVPIVG

-335 RPMWF
+335 RPMWM
-340 SDEMYEYTGA
+340 SDDMLDFTGS

-372 NGYLYA
+372 NGYLYV
-378 TQCGGFKGG
+378 TRIGGFVGG
-387 YDDLTLTKLA
+387 YSDKTLTSLSTV
-397 NLAKIEK
+397 AKQES
-404 VNMIVVESN
+404 VNMVIVESN
-413 FGDGMFSKLLAP
+413 FGDGMYVKLLTP
-425 FVNKAHPVSIEEVRH
+425 ILNRIHKVSIEEVRH
-440 NTQKEV
+440 STQKEM
-446 RIIDTLE
+446 RMIDTLE
-453 PVMMQHRLIIDE
+453 PVMMQHRLIVDE
-465 KLIKEDYESAPEPS
+465 KLIKEDYDSAPEPS
-479 YSLFYQMTRLTK
+479 YSLFYQMTRLTR

-500 RLEALAMAVNYW
+500 RLDALSMAVAYW
-512 TEQMDADSETIAAQQ
+512 TEQMDADSESLASMQ
-527 KLDAFNGEIQKFI
+527 KTEAFNREIERFM
-540 DQAVGGGKSVGD
+540 DHAVGQKPRAIT
-552 KWF
+552 WM

>member
-1 MATPTTTLV
+1 MATPV
-10 DNDPIKKDFRKFLW
+10 VNDPIKKDFRKFLY
-24 IVWSTLNLP
+24 IVWKTLNLP

-40 DMGSYLQT
+40 DMGNYLQV

-101 RLINEIELLTH
+101 RLINEIDLLQH

-118 QRDSVIAFDVGPSLP
+118 QRDSVIAFDVGPAMP

-140 SVGINGQLTGS
+140 SVGISGQLTGS
-151 RANTIIADDVEVSNN
+151 RANTIIADDVEVTNN

-180 KEFDAVLKPNGRV
+180 KEFDAVLKPSGRV

-211 RGYEIRI
+211 RGYEIRV
-218 WPSRYPTDKQA
+218 WPARYPTDKQS
-229 AMYQGRLAPFIEHR
+229 AMYQGRLAPFIELN
-243 RADQQGMPTEPD
+243 RASQETLPTEPD
-255 RFTKIDLME
+255 RFTKTDLME

-280 DTTLSDADKYPLK
+280 DTTLADADKYPLK
-293 LADLCVA
+293 LSDLMVT
-300 ALNPRKGWA
+300 ALNPKKGWA

-317 AQIVQDVPVVG
+317 TQVVENVPIVG

-335 RPMWF
+335 RPMWM
-340 SDEMYEYTGA
+340 SDDMLDFTGS

-372 NGYLYA
+372 NGYLYV
-378 TQCGGFKGG
+378 TRIGGFVGG
-387 YDDLTLTKLA
+387 YSDKTLTSLSTV
-397 NLAKIEK
+397 AKQES
-404 VNMIVVESN
+404 VNMVIVESN
-413 FGDGMFSKLLAP
+413 FGDGMYVKLLTP
-425 FVNKAHPVSIEEVRH
+425 ILNRIHRVTIEEVRH
-440 NTQKEV
+440 STQKEM
-446 RIIDTLE
+446 RMIDTLE
-453 PVMMQHRLIIDE
+453 PVMMQHRLIVDE
-465 KLIKEDYESAPEPS
+465 KLIKEDYDSAPEPS
-479 YSLFYQMTRLTK
+479 YSLFYQMTRLTR

-500 RLEALAMAVNYW
+500 RLDALSMAVAYW
-512 TEQMDADSETIAAQQ
+512 TEQMDADSESLASMQ
-527 KLDAFNGEIQKFI
+527 KTEAFNREIERFM
-540 DQAVGGGKSVGD
+540 DHAVGQKPRGIT
-552 KWF
+552 WM

>member
-1 MATPTTTLV
+1 MATPV
-10 DNDPIKKDFRKFLW
+10 VNDPIKKDFRKFLY
-24 IVWSTLNLP
+24 IVWKTLNLP

-40 DMGSYLQT
+40 DMGNYLQV

-101 RLINEIELLTH
+101 RLINEIDLLQH

-118 QRDSVIAFDVGPSLP
+118 QRDSVIAFDVGPAMP

-140 SVGINGQLTGS
+140 SVGISGQLTGS
-151 RANTIIADDVEVSNN
+151 RANTIIADDVEVTNN

-180 KEFDAVLKPNGRV
+180 KEFDAVLKPSGRV

-218 WPSRYPTDKQA
+218 WPARYPTDKQQ
-229 AMYQGRLAPFIEHR
+229 AMYQGRLAPFIELNR
-243 RADQQGMPTEPD
+243 DTQETLPTEPD
-255 RFTKIDLME
+255 RFTKEDLME

-280 DTTLSDADKYPLK
+280 DTTLADADKYPLK
-293 LADLCVA
+293 LSDLMVT
-300 ALNPRKGWA
+300 ALNPKKGWA

-317 AQIVQDVPVVG
+317 TQIVENVPIVG

-335 RPMWF
+335 RPMWM
-340 SDEMYEYTGA
+340 SDDMLDFTGS

-372 NGYLYA
+372 NGYLYV
-378 TQCGGFKGG
+378 TRIGGFVGG
-387 YDDLTLTKLA
+387 YSDKTLTSLSTV
-397 NLAKIEK
+397 AKQES
-404 VNMIVVESN
+404 VNMVIVESN
-413 FGDGMFSKLLAP
+413 FGDGMYVKLLTP
-425 FVNKAHPVSIEEVRH
+425 ILNRIHKVSIEEVRH
-440 NTQKEV
+440 STQKEM
-446 RIIDTLE
+446 RMIDTLE
-453 PVMMQHRLIIDE
+453 PVMMQHRLIVDE
-465 KLIKEDYESAPEPS
+465 KLIKEDYDSAPEPS
-479 YSLFYQMTRLTK
+479 YSLFYQMTRLTR

-500 RLEALAMAVNYW
+500 RLDALSMAVAYW
-512 TEQMDADSETIAAQQ
+512 TEQMDADSESLASMQ
-527 KLDAFNGEIQKFI
+527 KTEAFNREIERFM
-540 DQAVGGGKSVGD
+540 DHAVGQKPRGIT
-552 KWF
+552 WM

>member
-1 MATPTTTLV
+1 MATPV
-10 DNDPIKKDFRKFLW
+10 VNDPIKKDFRKFLY
-24 IVWSTLNLP
+24 IVWKTLNLP

-40 DMGSYLQT
+40 DMGNYLQV

-101 RLINEIELLTH
+101 RLINEIDLLQH

-118 QRDSVIAFDVGPSLP
+118 QRDSVIAFDVGPSMP

-140 SVGINGQLTGS
+140 SVGISGQLTGS
-151 RANTIIADDVEVSNN
+151 RANTIIADDVEVTNN

-211 RGYEIRI
+211 RGYEIRV
-218 WPSRYPTDKQA
+218 WPARYPTDKQS
-229 AMYQGRLAPFIEHR
+229 AMYQGRLAPFIELN
-243 RADQQGMPTEPD
+243 RASQETLPTEPD
-255 RFTKIDLME
+255 RFTKTDLME

-280 DTTLSDADKYPLK
+280 DTTLADADKYPLK
-293 LADLCVA
+293 LSDLMVT
-300 ALNPRKGWA
+300 ALNPKKGWA

-317 AQIVQDVPVVG
+317 TQVVENVPIVG

-335 RPMWF
+335 RPMWM
-340 SDEMYEYTGA
+340 SDDMLDFTGS

-372 NGYLYA
+372 NGYLYV
-378 TQCGGFKGG
+378 TRIGGFVGG
-387 YDDLTLTKLA
+387 YSDKTLTSLSTV
-397 NLAKIEK
+397 AKQES
-404 VNMIVVESN
+404 VNMVIVESN
-413 FGDGMFSKLLAP
+413 FGDGMYVKLLTP
-425 FVNKAHPVSIEEVRH
+425 ILNRIHRVTIEEVRH
-440 NTQKEV
+440 STQKEM
-446 RIIDTLE
+446 RMIDTLE
-453 PVMMQHRLIIDE
+453 PVMMQHRLIVDE
-465 KLIKEDYESAPEPS
+465 KLIKEDYDSAPEPS
-479 YSLFYQMTRLTK
+479 YSLFYQMTRLTR

-500 RLEALAMAVNYW
+500 RLDALSMAVAYW
-512 TEQMDADSETIAAQQ
+512 TEQMDADSESLASMQ
-527 KLDAFNGEIQKFI
+527 KTEAFNREIERFM
-540 DQAVGGGKSVGD
+540 DHAVGQKPRGIT
-552 KWF
+552 WM

>member
-1 MATPTTTLV
+1 MTTPV
-10 DNDPIKKDFRKFLW
+10 VNDPIKQDFRKFLW
-24 IVWSTLNLP
+24 IVWTTLTLP

-40 DMGSYLQT
+40 DMASYLQL
-48 GPRRCVVEAFR
+48 GPRRCVIEAFR

-101 RLINEIELLTH
+101 RLINEIDLLQH

-118 QRDSVIAFDVGPSLP
+118 QRDSVIAFDVGPAMP

-140 SVGINGQLTGS
+140 SVGISGQLTGS
-151 RANTIIADDVEVSNN
+151 RANTIIADDVEVTNN

-180 KEFDAVLKPNGRV
+180 KEFDAVLKPSGRV

-218 WPSRYPTDKQA
+218 WPARYPTDKQQ
-229 AMYQGRLAPFIEHR
+229 AMYQGRLAPFIELNR
-243 RADQQGMPTEPD
+243 DTQETLPTEPD
-255 RFTKIDLME
+255 RFTKEDLME

-280 DTTLSDADKYPLK
+280 DTTLADADKYPLK
-293 LADLCVA
+293 LSDLMVT
-300 ALNPRKGWA
+300 ALNPKKGWA

-317 AQIVQDVPVVG
+317 TQIVENVPIVG

-335 RPMWF
+335 RPMWM
-340 SDEMYEYTGA
+340 SDDMLDFTGS

-372 NGYLYA
+372 NGYLYV
-378 TQCGGFKGG
+378 TRIGGFVGG
-387 YDDLTLTKLA
+387 YSDKTLTSLSTV
-397 NLAKIEK
+397 AKQES
-404 VNMIVVESN
+404 VNMVIVESN
-413 FGDGMFSKLLAP
+413 FGDGMYVKLLTP
-425 FVNKAHPVSIEEVRH
+425 ILNRIHKVSIEEVRH
-440 NTQKEV
+440 STQKEM
-446 RIIDTLE
+446 RMIDTLE
-453 PVMMQHRLIIDE
+453 PVMMQHRLIVDE
-465 KLIKEDYESAPEPS
+465 KLIKEDYDSAPEPS
-479 YSLFYQMTRLTK
+479 YSLFYQMTRLTR

-500 RLEALAMAVNYW
+500 RLDALSMAVAYW
-512 TEQMDADSETIAAQQ
+512 TEQMDADSESLASMQ
-527 KLDAFNGEIQKFI
+527 KTEAFNREIERFM
-540 DQAVGGGKSVGD
+540 DHAVGQKPRGIT
-552 KWF
+552 WM

>member
-1 MATPTTTLV
+1 MTKPV
-10 DNDPIKKDFRKFLW
+10 MHDPIKQDFRKFLW
-24 IVWSTLNLP
+24 IVWTTLTLP
-33 DPTPIQY
+33 NPTPIQY
-40 DMGSYLQT
+40 DMASYLQL
-48 GPRRCVVEAFR
+48 GPRRCVIEAFR

-101 RLINEIELLTH
+101 RLINEIDLLQH

-118 QRDSVIAFDVGPSLP
+118 QRDSVIAFDVGPSMP

-140 SVGINGQLTGS
+140 SVGISGQLTGS
-151 RANTIIADDVEVSNN
+151 RANTIIADDVEVTNN

-180 KEFDAVLKPNGRV
+180 KEFDAVLKPSGRV

-218 WPSRYPTDKQA
+218 WPARYPTDKQS
-229 AMYQGRLAPFIEHR
+229 AMYQGRLAPFIELNR
-243 RADQQGMPTEPD
+243 SSQETLPTEPD
-255 RFTKIDLME
+255 RFTKEDLME

-280 DTTLSDADKYPLK
+280 DTTLADADKYPLK
-293 LADLCVA
+293 LSDLMVT
-300 ALNPRKGWA
+300 ALNPKKGWA

-317 AQIVQDVPVVG
+317 TQIVENVPIVG

-335 RPMWF
+335 RPMWM
-340 SDEMYEYTGA
+340 SDDMLDFTGS

-372 NGYLYA
+372 NGYLYV
-378 TQCGGFKGG
+378 TRIGGFVGG
-387 YDDLTLTKLA
+387 YSDKTLTSLSTV
-397 NLAKIEK
+397 AKQES
-404 VNMIVVESN
+404 VNMVIVESN
-413 FGDGMFSKLLAP
+413 FGDGMYVKLLTP
-425 FVNKAHPVSIEEVRH
+425 ILNRIHKVSIEEVRH
-440 NTQKEV
+440 STQKEM
-446 RIIDTLE
+446 RMIDTLE
-453 PVMMQHRLIIDE
+453 PVMMQHRLIVDE
-465 KLIKEDYESAPEPS
+465 KLIKEDYDSAPEPS
-479 YSLFYQMTRLTK
+479 YSLFYQMTRLTR

-500 RLEALAMAVNYW
+500 RLDALSMAVAYW
-512 TEQMDADSETIAAQQ
+512 TEQMDADSESLASMQ
-527 KLDAFNGEIQKFI
+527 KTEAFNREIERFM
-540 DQAVGGGKSVGD
+540 DHAVGQKPRGIT
-552 KWF
+552 WM

>member
-180 KEFDAVLKPNGRV
+180 KEFDAVLKPDGRV

-527 KLDAFNGEIQKFI
+527 KLDAFNGEIQRFM

>member
-1 MATPTTTLV
+1 MTTPV
-10 DNDPIKKDFRKFLW
+10 VNDPIKQDFRKFLW
-24 IVWSTLNLP
+24 IVWTTLTLP
-33 DPTPIQY
+33 NPTPIQY
-40 DMGSYLQT
+40 DMASYLQN
-48 GPRRCVVEAFR
+48 GPRRCVIEAFR

-67 SAYVVWLLYCDP
+67 SAYVVWLLYCEP

-101 RLINEIELLTH
+101 RLINEIDILQH

-118 QRDSVIAFDVGPSLP
+118 QRDSVIAFDVGPALP

-140 SVGINGQLTGS
+140 SVGISGQLTGS
-151 RANTIIADDVEVSNN
+151 RANTIIADDVEVTNN

-180 KEFDAVLKPNGRV
+180 KEFDAVLKPDGRV

-218 WPSRYPTDKQA
+218 WPARYPTDKQQ
-229 AMYQGRLAPFIEHR
+229 AMYQGRLAPFIELNR
-243 RADQQGMPTEPD
+243 GSKETLPTEPD
-255 RFTKIDLME
+255 RFTKEDLME

-293 LADLCVA
+293 LSDLCIT
-300 ALNPRKGWA
+300 ALNPKKGWA

-340 SDEMYEYTGA
+340 SDEMYEFTGA

-378 TQCGGFKGG
+378 SQCGGFKGG
-387 YDDLTLTKLA
+387 YEDKTLQKLA
-397 NLAKIEK
+397 SIAKIEQ

-425 FVNKAHPVSIEEVRH
+425 FVNKTYPVSIEEVRH

-465 KLIKEDYESAPEPS
+465 KLIKEDYDSAPEPS
-479 YSLFYQMTRLTK
+479 YSLFYQMTRLTRA
-491 DRGAIIHDD
+491 RGAIIHDD

-512 TEQMDADSETIAAQQ
+512 TEQMDADSESLAAQQ
-527 KLDAFNGEIQKFI
+527 KMDAFNGEIQKFLLNATGNSLE
-540 DQAVGGGKSVGD
+540 DGD
-552 KWF
+552 RWF

>member
-1 MATPTTTLV
+1 MATPV
-10 DNDPIKKDFRKFLW
+10 VNDPIKKDFRKFLY
-24 IVWSTLNLP
+24 IVWKTLNLP

-40 DMGSYLQT
+40 DMGNYLQV

-101 RLINEIELLTH
+101 RLINEIDLLQH

-118 QRDSVIAFDVGPSLP
+118 QRDSVIAFDVGPSMP

-140 SVGINGQLTGS
+140 SVGISGQLTGS
-151 RANTIIADDVEVSNN
+151 RANTIIADDVEVTNN

-180 KEFDAVLKPNGRV
+180 KEFDAVLKPSGRV

-218 WPSRYPTDKQA
+218 WPARYPTDKQS
-229 AMYQGRLAPFIEHR
+229 AMYQGRLAPFIELN
-243 RADQQGMPTEPD
+243 RASQETLPTEPD
-255 RFTKIDLME
+255 RFTKTDLME

-280 DTTLSDADKYPLK
+280 DTTLADADKYPLK
-293 LADLCVA
+293 LSDLMVT
-300 ALNPRKGWA
+300 ALNPKKGWA

-317 AQIVQDVPVVG
+317 TQVVENVPIVG

-335 RPMWF
+335 RPMWM
-340 SDEMYEYTGA
+340 SDDMLDFTGS

-372 NGYLYA
+372 NGYLYV
-378 TQCGGFKGG
+378 TRIGGFVGG
-387 YDDLTLTKLA
+387 YSDKTLTSLSTV
-397 NLAKIEK
+397 AKQES
-404 VNMIVVESN
+404 VNMVIVESN
-413 FGDGMFSKLLAP
+413 FGDGMYVKLLTP
-425 FVNKAHPVSIEEVRH
+425 ILNRIHKVSIEEVRH
-440 NTQKEV
+440 STQKEM
-446 RIIDTLE
+446 RMIDTLE
-453 PVMMQHRLIIDE
+453 PVMMQHRLIVDE
-465 KLIKEDYESAPEPS
+465 KLIKEDYDSAPEPS
-479 YSLFYQMTRLTK
+479 YSLFYQMTRLTR

-500 RLEALAMAVNYW
+500 RLDALSMAVAYW
-512 TEQMDADSETIAAQQ
+512 TEQMDADSESLASMQ
-527 KLDAFNGEIQKFI
+527 KTEAFNREIERFM
-540 DQAVGGGKSVGD
+540 DHAVGQKPRGIT
-552 KWF
+552 WM

>member
-1 MATPTTTLV
+1 MQTTPYK
-10 DNDPIKKDFRKFLW
+10 DPIKEDFRKFLY
-24 IVWSTLNLP
+24 IVWKTLNLP
-33 DPTPIQY
+33 DPTPVQY
-40 DMGSYLQT
+40 DMGRYLEK

-101 RLINEIELLTH
+101 RLINEIDLLAH
-112 LRTKNG
+112 LRTKSG
-118 QRDSVIAFDVGPSLP
+118 QRDSVIAFDVGPSSP

-140 SVGINGQLTGS
+140 SVGITGQLTGS
-151 RANTIIADDVEVSNN
+151 RANTIIADDVEVTNN

-218 WPSRYPTDKQA
+218 WPARYPNDKQTL
-229 AMYQGRLAPFIEHR
+229 MYQGRLAPFIEANRQEFVGHT
-243 RADQQGMPTEPD
+243 TEPA
-255 RFTKIDLME
+255 RFTDLDLGE
-264 REASYGKAGFA
+264 REASYGKAGFS

-293 LADLCVA
+293 LADLMVC
-300 ALNPRKGWA
+300 ALNPKKGWA

-317 AQIVQDVPVVG
+317 SQIVDDVPVVG
-328 FTGDKFY
+328 FTGDKYY
-335 RPMWF
+335 RPMWM
-340 SDEMYEYTGA
+340 SDEMMDFQGS

-372 NGYLYA
+372 NGYLYV
-378 TQCGGFKGG
+378 TRCGGFKGG
-387 YDDLTLTKLA
+387 YDDKTLTALSTV
-397 NLAKIEK
+397 AKAES
-404 VNMIVVESN
+404 VNMVIVESN
-413 FGDGMFSKLLAP
+413 FGDGMYVKLLTPILNRIHKVA
-425 FVNKAHPVSIEEVRH
+425 IEEVRH
-440 NTQKEV
+440 STQKEL
-446 RIIDTLE
+446 RMIDTLE
-453 PVMMQHRLIIDE
+453 PVMMQHRLVVDE

-479 YSLFYQMTRLTK
+479 YSLFYQMTRLTR

-500 RLEALAMAVNYW
+500 RLDALSMAVAYW
-512 TEQMDADSETIAAQQ
+512 TEQMDADSTSLAHLQ
-527 KLDAFNGEIQKFI
+527 KTEAFNREIERFM
-540 DQAVGGGKSVGD
+540 DHAVGHTRSGET
-552 KWF
+552 WM

>member
-1 MATPTTTLV
+1 MATPV
-10 DNDPIKKDFRKFLW
+10 VNDPIKKDFRKFLY
-24 IVWSTLNLP
+24 IVWKTLNLP

-40 DMGSYLQT
+40 DMGNYLQV

-101 RLINEIELLTH
+101 RLINEIDLLQH

-118 QRDSVIAFDVGPSLP
+118 QRDSVIAFDVGPSMP

-140 SVGINGQLTGS
+140 SVGISGQLTGS
-151 RANTIIADDVEVSNN
+151 RANTIIADDVEVTNN

-180 KEFDAVLKPNGRV
+180 KEFDAVLKPSGRV

-211 RGYEIRI
+211 RGYEIRV
-218 WPSRYPTDKQA
+218 WPARYPTDKQS
-229 AMYQGRLAPFIEHR
+229 AMYQGRLAPFIELN
-243 RADQQGMPTEPD
+243 RASQETLPTEPD
-255 RFTKIDLME
+255 RFTKTDLME

-280 DTTLSDADKYPLK
+280 DTTLADADKYPLK
-293 LADLCVA
+293 LSDLMVT
-300 ALNPRKGWA
+300 ALNPKKGWA

-317 AQIVQDVPVVG
+317 TQVVENVPIVG

-335 RPMWF
+335 RPMWM
-340 SDEMYEYTGA
+340 SDDMLDFTGS

-372 NGYLYA
+372 NGYLYV
-378 TQCGGFKGG
+378 TRIGGFVGG
-387 YDDLTLTKLA
+387 YSDKTLTSLSTV
-397 NLAKIEK
+397 AKQES
-404 VNMIVVESN
+404 VNMVIVESN
-413 FGDGMFSKLLAP
+413 FGDGMYVKLLTP
-425 FVNKAHPVSIEEVRH
+425 ILNRIHRVTIEEVRH
-440 NTQKEV
+440 STQKEM
-446 RIIDTLE
+446 RMIDTLE
-453 PVMMQHRLIIDE
+453 PVMMQHRLIVDE
-465 KLIKEDYESAPEPS
+465 KLIKEDYDSAPEPS
-479 YSLFYQMTRLTK
+479 YSLFYQMTRLTR

-500 RLEALAMAVNYW
+500 RLDALSMAVAYW
-512 TEQMDADSETIAAQQ
+512 TEQMDADSESLASMQ
-527 KLDAFNGEIQKFI
+527 KTEAFNREIERFM
-540 DQAVGGGKSVGD
+540 DHAVGQKPRGIT
-552 KWF
+552 WM

>member
-1 MATPTTTLV
+1 
-10 DNDPIKKDFRKFLW
+10 
-24 IVWSTLNLP
+24 
-33 DPTPIQY
+33 
-40 DMGSYLQT
+40 
-48 GPRRCVVEAFR
+48 
-59 GIGKSWIT
+59 
-67 SAYVVWLLYCDP
+67 
-79 QHKILVVSASKERAD
+79 
-94 AFSTFTK
+94 
-101 RLINEIELLTH
+101 
-112 LRTKNG
+112 
-118 QRDSVIAFDVGPSLP
+118 
-133 DHSPSVK
+133 
-140 SVGINGQLTGS
+140 
-151 RANTIIADDVEVSNN
+151 
-166 SATQTMRDKLSEAI
+166 
-180 KEFDAVLKPNGRV
+180 
-193 IYLGTPQT
+193 
-201 EMSIYNLLPE
+201 MSIYNLLPE

-218 WPSRYPTDKQA
+218 WPARYPTDKQA
-229 AMYQGRLAPFIEHR
+229 SMYQGRLAPFIELNR
-243 RADQQGMPTEPD
+243 GSQETLPTEPD
-255 RFTKIDLME
+255 RFTREDLME

-293 LADLCVA
+293 LADLCIT
-300 ALNPRKGWA
+300 ALNPNKGWA

-340 SDEMYEYTGA
+340 SDQMYEFTGA

-378 TQCGGFKGG
+378 SQCGGFKGG
-387 YDDLTLTKLA
+387 YEDLTLQKIANIAKL
-397 NLAKIEK
+397 EK

-425 FVNKAHPVSIEEVRH
+425 FINKTYPVSIEEVRH

-479 YSLFYQMTRLTK
+479 YSLFYQMTRLTRA
-491 DRGAIIHDD
+491 RGAIIHDD

-512 TEQMDADSETIAAQQ
+512 TEQMDADAESLAAQQ
-527 KLDAFNGEIQKFI
+527 KMDDFNGEIQRFLS
-540 DQAVGGGKSVGD
+540 QATGSTVKDGD

>member
-1 MATPTTTLV
+1 MTTPV
-10 DNDPIKKDFRKFLW
+10 VNDPIKQDFRKFLW
-24 IVWSTLNLP
+24 IVWTTLTLP

-40 DMGSYLQT
+40 DMASYLQL
-48 GPRRCVVEAFR
+48 GPRRCVIEAFR

-101 RLINEIELLTH
+101 RLINEIDLLQH

-118 QRDSVIAFDVGPSLP
+118 QRDSVIAFDVGPAMP

-140 SVGINGQLTGS
+140 SVGISGQLTGS
-151 RANTIIADDVEVSNN
+151 RANTIIADDVEVTNN

-180 KEFDAVLKPNGRV
+180 KEFDAVLKPSGRV

-218 WPSRYPTDKQA
+218 WPARYPTDKQQ
-229 AMYQGRLAPFIEHR
+229 AMYQGRLAPFIELNR
-243 RADQQGMPTEPD
+243 GSQETLPTEPD
-255 RFTKIDLME
+255 RFTKEDLME

-293 LADLCVA
+293 LADLCIT
-300 ALNPRKGWA
+300 ALNPNKGWA

-340 SDEMYEYTGA
+340 SDQMYEFTGA

-378 TQCGGFKGG
+378 SQCGGFKGG
-387 YDDLTLTKLA
+387 YEDLTLQKIANIAKL
-397 NLAKIEK
+397 EK

-425 FVNKAHPVSIEEVRH
+425 FINKTYPVSIEEVRH

-479 YSLFYQMTRLTK
+479 YSLFYQMTRLTRA
-491 DRGAIIHDD
+491 RGAIIHDD

-512 TEQMDADSETIAAQQ
+512 TEQMDADAESLAAQQ
-527 KLDAFNGEIQKFI
+527 KMDDFNGEIQKFLS
-540 DQAVGGGKSVGD
+540 QATGSTVKDGD

>member
-1 MATPTTTLV
+1 MASPV
-10 DNDPIKKDFRKFLW
+10 KQDPIKQDFRKFLW
-24 IVWSTLNLP
+24 IVWKTLNLP

-48 GPRRCVVEAFR
+48 GPRRCVIEAFR

-101 RLINEIELLTH
+101 RLINEIDILSH

-118 QRDSVIAFDVGPSLP
+118 QRDSVIAFDVGPALP

-140 SVGINGQLTGS
+140 SVGISGQLTGS
-151 RANTIIADDVEVSNN
+151 RANTIIADDVEVMNN

-218 WPSRYPTDKQA
+218 WPARYPTDKQA
-229 AMYQGRLAPFIEHR
+229 LLYQGRLAPFIDER
-243 RADQQGMPTEPD
+243 RASQETLPTEPQ
-255 RFTKIDLME
+255 RFTKEDLME

-293 LADLCVA
+293 LSDLCVA
-300 ALNPRKGWA
+300 NLNPQKGWA
-309 DLAWASGP
+309 DLAWAAGP
-317 AQIVQDVPVVG
+317 QQIVQDVPVVG

-340 SDEMYEYTGA
+340 SEQMYDFTGS

-387 YDDLTLTKLA
+387 YDDLTLQKLA
-397 NLAKIEK
+397 NLAKMEK
-404 VNMIVVESN
+404 VNMIIVESN
-413 FGDGMFSKLLAP
+413 FGDGMFSKLLTP
-425 FVNKAHPVSIEEVRH
+425 FVNKTYPVSIEEVRH

-479 YSLFYQMTRLTK
+479 YSLFYQMTRLTR

-512 TEQMDADSETIAAQQ
+512 TEQMDADSETLARQQ
-527 KLDAFNGEIQKFI
+527 KADAMDREIERFMNN
-540 DQAVGGGKSVGD
+540 AVGFPVNQGNN
-552 KWF
+552 WF